1 MIYLKL
7 TIKLQLTY
15 ELILIINMKL
25 IYDLFEVVVSRNLS
39 YEKYCNYLSPRV
51 FGTCKKY

>member
-39 YEKYCNYLSPRV
+39 NEKYCNYLSPRV